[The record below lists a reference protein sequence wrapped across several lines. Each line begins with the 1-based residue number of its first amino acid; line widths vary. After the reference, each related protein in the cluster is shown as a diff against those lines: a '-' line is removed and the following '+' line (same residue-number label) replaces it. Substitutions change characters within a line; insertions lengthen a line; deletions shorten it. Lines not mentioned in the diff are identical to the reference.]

1 MKILITAPSL
11 DETRNVSGISTIV
24 RQIMD
29 YGPDEYS
36 HFVAGREDGE
46 RSGAKWAIRQAL
58 LPANFFLR
66 IMRFRPD
73 VIHINTALTDRSIIR
88 DAALVTA
95 AKLTGRPIAVAIHGG
110 KYLIEDFT
118 STRLFEITGGMLK
131 KANTIIVY
139 SEYEKALISKKWP
152 GRVIS
157 TLPNAIPAEFIGNAD
172 RENEEPLLVYF
183 GRMHES
189 KGLHELIEASRALRD
204 AGFKFRLDAY
214 GEGPIREFFVSEMTN
229 AIGDRFNYGG
239 VITGSDKWLILRQA
253 DIFVL
258 PSRYG
263 EGLPMA
269 MLEAMAAGC
278 IVVAGDVASV
288 STVVRDSQNGYLV
301 KPNDAAGLA
310 SKLKL
315 ILGERFEWTGI
326 REKAVT
332 TIRTKFEIKDYMAR
346 LGAIYSKTVGE

>member
-11 DETRNVSGISTIV
+11 DESRNVSGISTIV
-24 RQIMD
+24 RQIIN

-36 HFVAGREDGE
+36 HFLAGREDGE
-46 RSGAKWAIRQAL
+46 RSGPTWMIKQAI
-58 LPANFFLR
+58 LPAKFLFR
-66 IMRFRPD
+66 ILQFRPD
-73 VIHINTALTDRSIIR
+73 VIHINTALTDRSILR

-95 AKLTGRPIAVAIHGG
+95 AKLTGLPIAVAIHGG

-139 SEYEKALISKKWP
+139 SDYEKALLSKKWP

-157 TLPNAIPAEFIGNAD
+157 TLPNAIPAEFIGNAE
-172 RENEEPLLVYF
+172 RENAEALLVYF

-189 KGLHELIEASRALRD
+189 KGLHELIDACRTLKD

-229 AIGDRFNYGG
+229 AIGDRFTYGG
-239 VITGSDKWLILRQA
+239 VISGNDKWPILRKA

-288 STVVRDSQNGYLV
+288 STVVRDSQNGYIV

-315 ILGERFEWTGI
+315 ILGERFEWAAI
-326 REKAVT
+326 REKAVD
-332 TIRTKFEIKDYMAR
+332 TIRTKFEIKEYMAR
-346 LGAIYSKTVGE
+346 LSAIYSKTVGE